1 MASEANETGS
11 RKALLT
17 RVAISMLQ
25 TQGYLGLGVRE
36 LAQAASIRAPSVYNH
51 FSSKEELTR
60 QAMCMY
66 REHQRDELNSLHG
79 TAATKLSAYL
89 ELFADMLRDESKV
102 CLGLALAADRNVLPP
117 EVVDEVRKF
126 ADQNAEWIGSVWEA
140 GSSDGTINAKLSGP
154 AAGKIL
160 FGALEGLMLF
170 ALLDTSPVSAFLSRS
185 KSLLGAMGV
194 E

>member
-1 MASEANETGS
+1 M
-11 RKALLT
+11 
-17 RVAISMLQ
+17 AISMLQ
-25 TQGYLGLGVRE
+25 TQGYLALGVRE

-60 QAMCMY
+60 QAMSAY
-66 REHQRDELNSLHG
+66 REDQYAELTGLHG
-79 TAATKLSAYL
+79 TAAGQLGAYL
-89 ELFADMLRDESKV
+89 ELFADMLRDERKV

-140 GSSDGTINAKLSGP
+140 GLSDGTINSKLTGP
-154 AAGKIL
+154 DAGKIL

-185 KSLLGAMGV
+185 KGLLRAMGV
-194 E
+194 D